1 MIKDY
6 SDSMIL
12 VSGRNKL
19 ITAKRRSSTAPHE
32 LFPATKLM
40 WKALGAMVFLTLAV
54 GISSTIWY
62 GLQVQ
67 IALDQIGSNKGINAQ
82 LNNEN
87 KLLAAQRNLMLTP
100 DHMQEAAQKLGLAS
114 PTKNQLRYR

>member
-6 SDSMIL
+6 SGGMIL
-12 VSGRNKL
+12 VSGRNK
-19 ITAKRRSSTAPHE
+19 ITAKRGSSTVASV
-32 LFPATKLM
+32 LFPTTRLM
-40 WKALGAMVFLTLAV
+40 RKTLGAMILLTLVV

-67 IALDQIGSNKGINAQ
+67 VALGQIGGNRET
-82 LNNEN
+82 NNELHN
-87 KLLAAQRNLMLTP
+87 EKKLLAAQRDLMLTP
-100 DHMQEAAQKLGLAS
+100 DHMKEAAQKLGLIS

>member
-6 SDSMIL
+6 SGSMIFM
-12 VSGRNKL
+12 SGRNK
-19 ITAKRRSSTAPHE
+19 ITAKRRNLTATQE
-32 LFPATKLM
+32 LFPATRLM
-40 WKALGAMVFLTLAV
+40 RKTLGAMILLTLVV

-67 IALDQIGSNKGINAQ
+67 IALGQIGGNRGINNE
-82 LNNEN
+82 LHNEN
-87 KLLAAQRNLMLTP
+87 KLLAAQRDLMLTP
-100 DHMQEAAQKLGLAS
+100 DHMEEAAQKLGLVS

>member
-1 MIKDY
+1 MLKDY

-12 VSGRNKL
+12 VSGRNK
-19 ITAKRRSSTAPHE
+19 ITAKRRSSTFPHE
-32 LFPATKLM
+32 LFPLTKFM
-40 WKALGAMVFLTLAV
+40 WKTLGAVVLLTLVV

-67 IALDQIGSNKGINAQ
+67 VALDQIGSNKAINIE

-87 KLLAAQRNLMLTP
+87 KLLAAQRDLMLTP
-100 DHMQEAAQKLGLAS
+100 DHMQEATQKLGLIS
-114 PTKNQLRYR
+114 PAKNQLRYR